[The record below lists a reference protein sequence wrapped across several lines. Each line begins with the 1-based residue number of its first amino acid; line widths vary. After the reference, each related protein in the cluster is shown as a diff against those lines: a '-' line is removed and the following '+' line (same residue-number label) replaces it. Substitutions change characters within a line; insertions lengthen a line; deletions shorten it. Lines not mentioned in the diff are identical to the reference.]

1 MTNFVHLHVHSDY
14 SLADAS
20 SSVMALADKAE
31 KLGMTHLALT
41 DHGNM
46 FGAMEFIAACKET
59 IILDDKGK
67 EKHKD
72 RKNPVI
78 PIIGCEVY
86 VAPVSRFDRKEA
98 ENERNN
104 NHMVLLAATQTGY
117 FNLVRLCSL
126 AYMEGYYRKPRIDN
140 DLLREH
146 HEGLIALSACASG
159 AIPSLISAG
168 KFEEA
173 QKKAVFY
180 RDLFGNDSAG
190 NPNFY
195 LEMMDH
201 GIPADELKGSNYSQ
215 KEINNFII
223 KISKNTGIPLVATND
238 VHYIEKDDYVSHDIL
253 LCIGTKKKRSE
264 EQRQRYYGDQFY
276 FKSGDEMAS
285 VFNESPEA
293 IENTVRIA
301 QRCNSNAPNRSKELK
316 KYLPDF
322 EIPSGF
328 KNADDYLRHLTAEGL
343 KKRYAKYMTA
353 NGNEWKIINERA
365 EYELKTIINEGFTGY
380 FLIVEDFIKFAK
392 ENDVP
397 VGPGRGSGA
406 GSIVAYAL
414 QITDVEPLKYN
425 LLFERFLNPER
436 VDMPDFDIDFA
447 NDGRESVIEYVTKKY
462 GIDKVGQIITFGTLG
477 AKAVVK
483 DVARVLG
490 ISIDESEK
498 ITKLISKAPK
508 IKLDKA
514 ISEEPRLAEYE
525 KDARYTELFEM
536 ARKLEGLKR
545 NSSIHA
551 AGVVIGKFPLIDLVP
566 LYKESESRQKKS
578 DGSSSIYSITQYDK
592 YHLES
597 CGLIKMDFL
606 GLKTLDV
613 IKNTEILIRKKGGK
627 YSGFSIDTVP
637 EDDKKTF
644 KMLGEGNCYAIFQ
657 FEEDFIQDFMKQ
669 SKPSSIED
677 LTALN
682 AMNRPGPMKF
692 LPQFVESKLG
702 KMKIT
707 YPDPS
712 LEGILKETYGVIVY
726 QEQVMQVAQIFASFT
741 LGLADE
747 MRKAMGK
754 KIQEKMDKIKVKFI
768 KGAKEKGYTEEKAN
782 EIWEILDRFAG
793 YGFNKSHAAAYSIVA
808 YRTAYLKANF
818 PAEFMAANLTNNI
831 ESSDKDKL
839 SKCIEETRKM
849 GLIVDPPDINHSN
862 IVFSVVEG
870 RIVYGFKGIKGV
882 GNIPAQ
888 EIIRCRE
895 EGPYKNFMDFL
906 DRVDIKAVSKKVILL
921 LIQTGAFD
929 NLGVTR
935 ENLEGN
941 CERAIE
947 YALKS
952 KEDKQFGQSSLFD
965 DTKEEILPDFKFDE
979 IPKKS
984 RTDKLNQEKE
994 LIGFYF
1000 SGHPLDE
1007 YKDIWNECVNVN
1019 LAEKEK
1025 LKTGSCILIGVIKK
1039 LKSIITKQGKKMA
1052 FATLEDYNGEIEL
1065 TFFTNAW
1072 EKLSGRLE
1080 NDKVY
1085 IFKGKIEYLKDKDKY
1100 GFLVDDIVNR
1110 FDIKNMIKEI
1120 KETEEKDKM
1129 HRITWLY
1136 MADLKSS
1143 YIKQV
1148 KRGSYTIIGYL
1159 KRLKETKDSNKNDMA
1174 FGTLQDF
1181 EGEIELIFFNRVYS
1195 GCRHLLNLNEIIA
1208 LKGTIDPDKERDPE
1222 KITFYVSSIASLPQL
1237 SRMAAKK
1244 DAASETPLIPE
1255 FNNAD
1260 EKQKTDV
1267 IHIKLTAEEKYNKN
1281 DLLELR
1287 DFMAENSG
1295 SFVTYIHIPVKD
1307 GETIMRSF
1315 SGLDITNNEL
1325 LDSIKKCKCVTD
1337 VWRV

>member
-20 SSVMALADKAE
+20 GSVMALADKAE
-31 KLGMTHLALT
+31 EFGMTHLALT

-46 FGAMEFIAACKET
+46 FGAMDFIVACKET
-59 IILDDKGK
+59 IYLDEKKK

-72 RKNPVI
+72 RKNPI
-78 PIIGCEVY
+78 KPIIGCEVY

-104 NHMVLLAATQTGY
+104 NHMILLAANQTGY
-117 FNLVRLCSL
+117 FNLVKLCSL

-140 DLLREH
+140 DLLKEN

-159 AIPSLISAG
+159 AVPNLISSG
-168 KFEEA
+168 KFDEA
-173 QKKAVFY
+173 VEKAVYY
-180 RDLFGNDSAG
+180 RDLFGKDPEG

-195 LEMMDH
+195 LELMDH
-201 GIPADELKGSNYSQ
+201 GIPADVLKGSNFSQ
-215 KEINNFII
+215 KEINEHIV
-223 KISKNTGIPLVATND
+223 KISKKTGIPLVATND
-238 VHYIEKDDYVSHDIL
+238 VHYIERDDYVSHDIL
-253 LCIGTKKKRSE
+253 LCIGTKKKRTD

-276 FKSGDEMAS
+276 FKSGDEMAALFS
-285 VFNESPEA
+285 GYPEA

-301 QRCNSNAPNRSKELK
+301 QRCNSDVPNRSKELK

-328 KNADDYLRHLTAEGL
+328 KSADDYLRHLTMEGIN
-343 KKRYAKYMTA
+343 KRYAKEMAA
-353 NGNEWKIINERA
+353 NANEWKIINERT
-365 EYELKTIINEGFTGY
+365 EYELNTIINEGFTGY

-447 NDGRESVIEYVTKKY
+447 NDGRESVIEYVTNKY

-514 ISEEPRLAEYE
+514 ISDEPRLAEYE
-525 KDARYTELFEM
+525 QDARYAELFAM

-566 LYKESESRQKKS
+566 LYKESESKQKKS

-613 IKNTEILIRKKGGK
+613 IKNTEILIRNRGGK
-627 YSGFSIDTVP
+627 YSGFSVEKIP

-657 FEEDFIQDFMKQ
+657 FEEDFIQDYMKQ

-692 LPQFVESKLG
+692 LPQFVDSKLG
-702 KMKIT
+702 KIKIT

-726 QEQVMQVAQIFASFT
+726 QEQVMQVAQIFAGFS

-768 KGAKEKGYTEEKAN
+768 KGAKEKAYTEEKAN

-849 GLIVDPPDINHSN
+849 GLVVDPPSINHSD
-862 IVFSVVEG
+862 IVFTVVEG

-882 GNIPAQ
+882 GSIPAQ
-888 EIIRCRE
+888 EIINCRK
-895 EGPYKNFMDFL
+895 EGPYKSFMDFL

-929 NLGVTR
+929 NLGITR
-935 ENLEGN
+935 ETLEGN
-941 CERAIE
+941 YERAIE

-952 KEDKQFGQSSLFD
+952 KEDKQYGQSSLFD
-965 DTKEEILPDFKFDE
+965 DAAEELIPDFKFDE
-979 IPKKS
+979 IAAKS

-1007 YKDIWNECVNVN
+1007 YKDIWKECVTVN
-1019 LAEKEK
+1019 LAEKEN

-1039 LKSIITKQGKKMA
+1039 LKSILTKQGKKMA

-1080 NDKVY
+1080 NEKVY
-1085 IFKGKIEYLKDKDKY
+1085 IFKGKIEYIKDKDKY

-1110 FDIKNMIKEI
+1110 FEIKNMVKELKEI
-1120 KETEEKDKM
+1120 EEKEKM
-1129 HRITWLY
+1129 HRITWYY

-1159 KRLKETKDSNKNDMA
+1159 KRLNETKDSGKHDMA

-1181 EGEIELIFFNRVYS
+1181 EGEIELIFFNRVYAV
-1195 GCRHLLNLNEIIA
+1195 CKQFLNLNEIIA
-1208 LKGTIDPDKERDPE
+1208 LKGNIDPEKERDTD
-1222 KITFYVSSIASLPQL
+1222 KRTFYVSSIADMPQL
-1237 SRMAAKK
+1237 SRMAVKK
-1244 DAASETPLIPE
+1244 DAASEKPLIPE
-1255 FNNAD
+1255 FEEVE
-1260 EKQKTDV
+1260 EKNKRDIV
-1267 IHIKLTAEEKYNKN
+1267 HIKLTLTDKYKN
-1281 DLLELR
+1281 DDLIELR

-1307 GETIMRSF
+1307 GETTMRSF
-1315 SGLDITNNEL
+1315 SGLDIKNNEL
-1325 LDSIKKCKCVTD
+1325 IEGLKKCKCVAD
-1337 VWRV
+1337 VWRI

>member
-20 SSVMALADKAE
+20 SSVIALADKAE
-31 KLGMTHLALT
+31 ELGMTHLALT

-46 FGAMEFIAACKET
+46 FGAMDFIAACKET
-59 IILDDKGK
+59 VYYDEKGK
-67 EKHKD
+67 EKHKK
-72 RKNPVI
+72 RKNPVK

-86 VAPVSRFDRKEA
+86 VAPSSRFDRKEA

-104 NHMVLLAATQTGY
+104 NHMVLLAASQEGY
-117 FNLVRLCSL
+117 FNLVKLCSL
-126 AYMEGYYRKPRIDN
+126 AFMEGYYRKPRIDN

-159 AIPSLISAG
+159 AISSLISSG

-173 QKKAVFY
+173 HTKAVFY
-180 RDLFGNDSAG
+180 RDLFGKDNEG

-195 LEMMDH
+195 LELMDH
-201 GIPADELKGSNYSQ
+201 GIPADVLKGSNFSQ
-215 KEINNFII
+215 KEINEYII
-223 KISKNTGIPLVATND
+223 KISKQTGIPLVATND
-238 VHYIEKDDYVSHDIL
+238 VHYIERDDYVSHDIL
-253 LCIGTKKKRSE
+253 LCIGTKKKRTD
-264 EQRQRYYGDQFY
+264 EQRQKYYGDQFY
-276 FKSGDEMAS
+276 FKTGDEMAS
-285 VFNESPEA
+285 IFSEYPEA
-293 IENTVRIA
+293 IENTVLIA
-301 QRCNSNAPNRSKELK
+301 QRCNSNVPNRNKELK

-328 KNADDYLRHLTAEGL
+328 KSADDYLRYLTMEGL
-343 KKRYAKYMTA
+343 KMRYADKMTA
-353 NGNEWKIINERA
+353 NGTEWKIIKERA
-365 EYELKTIINEGFTGY
+365 EYELNTIINEGFTGY
-380 FLIVEDFIKFAK
+380 FLIVEDFIKFAR
-392 ENDVP
+392 ENDIP

-406 GSIVAYAL
+406 GSITAYAL

-462 GIDKVGQIITFGTLG
+462 GIDRVGQIITFGTLG

-514 ISEEPRLAEYE
+514 ISEEPRLLEYE
-525 KDARYTELFEM
+525 QNPRYTELFKM

-551 AGVVIGKFPLIDLVP
+551 AGVVIGKFPLINLVP
-566 LYKESESRQKKS
+566 LYKESESKQKNS
-578 DGSSSIYSITQYDK
+578 DGVSSIYSITQYDK

-613 IKNTEILIRKKGGK
+613 IKNTEILIRGRGGK
-627 YSGFSIDTVP
+627 YSGFSADKIP

-657 FEEDFIQDFMKQ
+657 FEEDFIQDYVKR

-677 LTALN
+677 LIALN
-682 AMNRPGPMKF
+682 AMNRPGPMQN
-692 LPQFVESKLG
+692 LPHYVDCKSG
-702 KMKIT
+702 KTPIT

-712 LEGILKETYGVIVY
+712 LEEVLKETYGVIVY
-726 QEQVMQVAQIFASFT
+726 QEQVMQAARIIGGFS
-741 LGLADE
+741 LGSADE
-747 MRKAMGK
+747 LRKAMGK
-754 KIQEKMDKIKVKFI
+754 KILEKMEEGKVKFI
-768 KGAKEKGYTEEKAN
+768 KGAIEKGFKEKKAL
-782 EIWEILDRFAG
+782 EIWDNIVPFAG
-793 YGFNKSHAAAYSIVA
+793 YGFNKSHSAAYAIIA

-849 GLIVDPPDINHSN
+849 GLVVDPPDINHSD
-862 IVFSVVEG
+862 IVFTVVEG

-895 EGPYKNFMDFL
+895 EGPYKSFIDFL
-906 DRVDIKAVSKKVILL
+906 NRVDIKAVSKKVILL

-929 NLGVTR
+929 NLGTAR
-935 ENLEGN
+935 ELLEGN
-941 CERAIE
+941 CERAVE

-952 KEDKQFGQSSLFD
+952 KEDKQYGQSSLFD
-965 DTKEEILPDFKFDE
+965 DASQEYAPEFKFDE
-979 IPKKS
+979 IPPKS

-1007 YKDIWNECVNVN
+1007 YKDLWKESVNVN
-1019 LAEKEK
+1019 LAHNEK
-1025 LKTGSCILIGVIKK
+1025 LKTGNCILIGVIKK
-1039 LKSIITKQGKKMA
+1039 IKSILTKQGKKMA
-1052 FATLEDYNGEIEL
+1052 FATLADYNGEIEL
-1065 TFFTNAW
+1065 TFFSNAW
-1072 EKLSGRLE
+1072 EKLNGRLE

-1085 IFKGKIEYLKDKDKY
+1085 IFKGKIEYLKEKDKY

-1110 FDIKNMIKEI
+1110 FEIKNMIKDI
-1120 KETEEKDKM
+1120 KEAEEKDKM

-1143 YIKQV
+1143 YITKV
-1148 KRGSYTIIGYL
+1148 KKGNYTIIGYL
-1159 KRLKETKDSNKNDMA
+1159 KRLNETKDSKKNDMA
-1174 FGTLQDF
+1174 FATLQDF
-1181 EGEIELIFFNRVYS
+1181 DGEIELIFFSKVYAS
-1195 GCRHLLNLNEIIA
+1195 CRHLLNLNDMIA
-1208 LKGTIDPDKERDPE
+1208 LKGTIDPDKERDE
-1222 KITFYVSSIASLPQL
+1222 NKRTFFVSSIADLPQL
-1237 SRMAAKK
+1237 SRMAVKK
-1244 DAASETPLIPE
+1244 DAASEKPLIPDLSSDE
-1255 FNNAD
+1255 
-1260 EKQKTDV
+1260 EKQKIDIV
-1267 IHIKLTAEEKYNKN
+1267 HIKLTAVERYNK
-1281 DLLELR
+1281 DELIELR
-1287 DFMAENSG
+1287 DFLAENSG
-1295 SFVTYIHIPVKD
+1295 SFITYIHIPVNE
-1307 GETIMRSF
+1307 GETTMRAF
-1315 SGLDITNNEL
+1315 SGLDMTKNGLIDGL
-1325 LDSIKKCKCVTD
+1325 KKCRCVCD
-1337 VWRV
+1337 VWRK